1 MKKIILASQSP
12 RRREL
17 LAQAGFEFQIITSDV
32 DEVITHT
39 KPSDIAES
47 LSCHKAED
55 VFNKVIDKYGEDKAD
70 NYLVIGADTI
80 VAIEDRILGKP
91 KDRADAYD
99 MMKLLS
105 GKTHQVY
112 TGVTIVSSYASNL
125 QGESDINQQ
134 GVSEG
139 GEKNTKE
146 YIHTFNECTDVTF
159 YEITDDEIN
168 EYLDAGLEWTDK
180 AGAYGIQ
187 ATVGAKFV
195 KEIKGDYNN
204 VVGLPI
210 ARLYQVL
217 KEIER

>member
-12 RRREL
+12 RRKEL

-32 DEVITHT
+32 EEVITHT

-47 LSCHKAED
+47 LSSQKAED
-55 VFNKVIDKYGEDKAD
+55 VYHKLIDIYGAD
-70 NYLVIGADTI
+70 EARNYLVIGADTI

-112 TGVTIVSSYASNL
+112 TGVTVVSSGDTKSN
-125 QGESDINQQ
+125 
-134 GVSEG
+134 
-139 GEKNTKE
+139 
-146 YIHTFNECTDVTF
+146 IHTFNECTDVTF
-159 YEITDDEIN
+159 YEITDDEIS
-168 EYLDAGLEWTDK
+168 EYLDASLEWSDK

>member
-12 RRREL
+12 RRKEL

-139 GEKNTKE
+139 GEK
-146 YIHTFNECTDVTF
+146 
-159 YEITDDEIN
+159 
-168 EYLDAGLEWTDK
+168 
-180 AGAYGIQ
+180 
-187 ATVGAKFV
+187 
-195 KEIKGDYNN
+195 
-204 VVGLPI
+204 
-210 ARLYQVL
+210 
-217 KEIER
+217 

>member
-1 MKKIILASQSP
+1 MKNIILASQSP
-12 RRREL
+12 RRKEL
-17 LAQAGFEFQIITSDV
+17 LAQAGFSFEIITSDV
-32 DEVITHT
+32 EEIITHT
-39 KPSDIAES
+39 KPWEIAES
-47 LSCHKAED
+47 LSSQKAED

-112 TGVTIVSSYASNL
+112 TGVTVVSSGDTKSN
-125 QGESDINQQ
+125 
-134 GVSEG
+134 
-139 GEKNTKE
+139 
-146 YIHTFNECTDVTF
+146 IHTFNECTDVTF

-168 EYLDAGLEWTDK
+168 EYLDASLEWSDK

>member
-12 RRREL
+12 RRKEL
-17 LAQAGFEFQIITSDV
+17 LSQAGFEFQIITSDV
-32 DEVITHT
+32 EEIINHT

-47 LSCHKAED
+47 LSGQKAED
-55 VFNKVIDKYGEDKAD
+55 VYNKLIDKYGAD
-70 NYLVIGADTI
+70 GARNYLVIGADTI

-112 TGVTIVSSYASNL
+112 TGVTVVTGTKQVIGTEHETGVG
-125 QGESDINQQ
+125 QGDEAIAHPH
-134 GVSEG
+134 
-139 GEKNTKE
+139 
-146 YIHTFNECTDVTF
+146 IHTFHECTDVTF
-159 YEITDDEIN
+159 YEITDEEIN
-168 EYLDAGLEWTDK
+168 EYLDAGSEWADK

-195 KEIKGDYNN
+195 KELKGDYNN
-204 VVGLPI
+204 VVGLPV
-210 ARLYQVL
+210 ARLYQEL
-217 KEIER
+217 KQILNER